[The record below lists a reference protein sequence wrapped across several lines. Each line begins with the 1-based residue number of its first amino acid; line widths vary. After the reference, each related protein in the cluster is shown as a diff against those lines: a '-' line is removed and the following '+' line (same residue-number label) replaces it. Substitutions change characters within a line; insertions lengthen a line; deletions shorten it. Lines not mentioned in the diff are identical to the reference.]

1 MMPSRS
7 DGGVD
12 ALLRKS
18 NMVSPEYARYLRLR
32 QPIREQRVDA
42 QQQDSGG
49 QQVPPETLRTLLR
62 LRRERHVRRGF
73 LRVWSRDARRRRD
86 DLCWIECGQIRLRG
100 IDIAC
105 DHGDVGIRLL
115 SANLVEALLGKLEH
129 LGRRAL
135 VLE

>member
-18 NMVSPEYARYLRLR
+18 NIVSPEYARYLRLR

-49 QQVPPETLRTLLR
+49 QQVPPEALRPLLR
-62 LRRERHVRRGF
+62 LGRERHVRLG
-73 LRVWSRDARRRRD
+73 AAGRRRD
-86 DLCWIECGQIRLRG
+86 HLCRIESGQIRLRG
-100 IDIAC
+100 IDVAG
-105 DHGDVGIRLL
+105 DDGDVRVRLL
-115 SANLVEALLGKLEH
+115 PANLVETLL
-129 LGRRAL
+129 
-135 VLE
+135 